1 LGVEGRGREDGRMND
16 ETTTDGL
23 RLCEWCG
30 SPIRNQPATGRL
42 RDYCRQ
48 SCRQRAYEER
58 RQQKRIADALAAATY
73 APAPAPVSSRD
84 VEAQVEAAPV
94 SPRDETLPA
103 QRRPR
108 RVLKWPLRR

>member
-1 LGVEGRGREDGRMND
+1 MND
-16 ETTTDGL
+16 ETTTGEP

-30 SPIRNQPATGRL
+30 DPIRNQPVTGRL

-73 APAPAPVSSRD
+73 APAPDPVSSRD
-84 VEAQVEAAPV
+84 DEVQAEGVPD
-94 SPRDETLPA
+94 SPRDETVPA